1 MATQN
6 EKIVPV
12 DIEDE
17 MRGSYIDYSMSVI
30 VARRFPTCAT
40 D

>member
-1 MATQN
+1 MPTIS

-17 MRGSYIDYSMSVI
+17 MKGAYIEYRKSVT
-30 VARRFPTCAT
+30 ARSNNWKE
-40 D
+40 